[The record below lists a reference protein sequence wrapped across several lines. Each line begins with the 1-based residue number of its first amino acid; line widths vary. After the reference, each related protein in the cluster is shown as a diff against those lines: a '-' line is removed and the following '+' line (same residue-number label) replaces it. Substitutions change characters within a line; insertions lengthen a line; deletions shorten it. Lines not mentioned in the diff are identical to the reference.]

1 MSVTAIPSTPAFTPA
16 SSTVVTG
23 AAAPASSSAAA
34 SAAAPASSSAPA
46 PVSSRPAASVAA
58 PASSSPATARAAD
71 GDYKTRNVHT
81 AQIKDSDGDYRPL
94 ASSVAAQSSSA
105 VQAALTSL
113 KAGG

>member
-1 MSVTAIPSTPAFTPA
+1 MSVTAIPSTPAFTP
-16 SSTVVTG
+16 
-23 AAAPASSSAAA
+23 APASSSAAA

-58 PASSSPATARAAD
+58 PASSSPATVATARAAD